1 MTKNIIIASLLFV
14 VVMCWLKVDP
24 ECVNAD
30 DPNTVVIEYECATID
45 EYENVPPE
53 VVEECRS
60 RAEETNNRNKKRT

>member
-14 VVMCWLKVDP
+14 VVMFWLKVDP

-30 DPNTVVIEYECATID
+30 DPNTVVIEYECAILD

-60 RAEETNNRNKKRT
+60 RAEETINRSKKRT